1 MLLQL
6 VFFFADCSA
15 KLTPGNVM
23 QCIVLTT
30 SGDQTIITLSNDEKK
45 LNQVLV
51 SLWVD

>member
-1 MLLQL
+1 
-6 VFFFADCSA
+6 
-15 KLTPGNVM
+15 M

-51 SLWVD
+51 SLWVALNITFAILKMF